1 MLFYIYMSDYMEVP
15 VKPFGYW
22 LKHIDTQLEATFVRL
37 LAEEG
42 LNRRQ
47 WQILNTIAS
56 GAHTIAEID
65 EAAKPFLT
73 EESFQPVVDSLAAR
87 GWVADYR
94 LTPAGQVA
102 FDSVSGK
109 VQAFRGKV
117 TAGLSE
123 DEYVTLVRL
132 LERVAANVG

>member
-1 MLFYIYMSDYMEVP
+1 MEVRM
-15 VKPFGYW
+15 KPLGYW
-22 LKHIDTQLEATFVRL
+22 LKHIDTRLEAAFVRL

-56 GAHTIAEID
+56 GARSVGEID
-65 EAAKPFLT
+65 EAAKPFLI
-73 EESFQPVVDSLAAR
+73 EESFQPVVDSLAAL
-87 GWVADYR
+87 GWVTEYQ
-94 LTPAGQVA
+94 LTPVGRTA

-109 VQAFRGKV
+109 VHAFRAKV
-117 TAGLSE
+117 ISGMSE
-123 DEYVTLVRL
+123 EEYVTLVRL